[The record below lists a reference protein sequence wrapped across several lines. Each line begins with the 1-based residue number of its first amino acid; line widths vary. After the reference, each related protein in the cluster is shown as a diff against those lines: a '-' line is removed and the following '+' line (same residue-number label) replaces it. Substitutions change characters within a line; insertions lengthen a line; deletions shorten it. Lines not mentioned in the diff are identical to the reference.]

1 MHYYNFNIGDYMKHT
16 LHLTPEEDLAYRR
29 LLDMYYDSESP
40 IPNNIPLVSRRLRM
54 DAKIV
59 ESVLKEFFDLTDE
72 GYRNYRADGEI
83 ADYHKYLAKQQA
95 NGKLG
100 GRPKKSQRKPT
111 DNPSLTQDEPKKSLN
126 NKQQTTNNNQ
136 INTPEGVSDSLFKDF
151 LEVRKGKKA
160 KWTETALKGLQREA
174 VKANMTLEQVMQ
186 MCCERGWAG
195 FKAEWV
201 ETAKASLAK
210 ELPLGTDQQIEHA
223 YKVECNGDPSKA
235 NFRSYQEMRK
245 FIQDFRDKSKRAL
258 Q

>member
-59 ESVLKEFFDLTDE
+59 ESVLNEFFDLTEE

-111 DNPSLTQDEPKKSLN
+111 ANPSLTQDEPKKSLN
-126 NKQQTTNNNQ
+126 NKQQTTNNNH
-136 INTPEGVSDSLFKDF
+136 INTPEGVSESLFKDF
-151 LEVRKGKKA
+151 LEVRKAKKA

-174 VKANMTLEQVMQ
+174 TKANMTLEQVMQ
-186 MCCERGWAG
+186 ICCERGWAG
-195 FKAEWV
+195 FKAEWAKDTPASQSKDDKSWMFSNEGIV
-201 ETAKASLAK
+201 AKANQ
-210 ELPLGTDQQIEHA
+210 LGIRSE
-223 YKVECNGDPSKA
+223 GL
-235 NFRSYQEMRK
+235 SYQQLKDKCVFVMTQRA
-245 FIQDFRDKSKRAL
+245 IQ
-258 Q
+258 